1 MLYGILFMGEGGLRN
16 QYICRTISILLDFKS
31 FTGGAVPISNDY
43 PKEYI
48 YRQNEKQLSPKLL
61 FQVYARELYNS
72 MVRQPEEEELNY
84 AIDKQIIPES
94 LN

>member
-1 MLYGILFMGEGGLRN
+1 M
-16 QYICRTISILLDFKS
+16 YID
-31 FTGGAVPISNDY
+31 GH
-43 PKEYI
+43 
-48 YRQNEKQLSPKLL
+48 NEKQLSPKLL